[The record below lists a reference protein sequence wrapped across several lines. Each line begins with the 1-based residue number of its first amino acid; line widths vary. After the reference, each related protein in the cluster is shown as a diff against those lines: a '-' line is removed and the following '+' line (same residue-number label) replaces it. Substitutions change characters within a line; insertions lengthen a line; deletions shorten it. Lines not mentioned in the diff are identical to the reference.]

1 MIAASADIGR
11 FMTWLPF
18 LRSTIKTWGW
28 PELPSQTE
36 TKASDSMAQD
46 CVRKRGVGVPRVSW
60 CARGRALFGGA
71 LFASLAASYLNKRR
85 EYVYR
90 EASLPPPPKLGDGDI
105 SLRSE
110 VFSQGSTLS
119 VGGEKSTGL
128 RTERA

>member
-1 MIAASADIGR
+1 MQGDGGGVHARDAGHLRARDTEGYSVTVVIAAV
-11 FMTWLPF
+11 L
-18 LRSTIKTWGW
+18 
-28 PELPSQTE
+28 
-36 TKASDSMAQD
+36 AS
-46 CVRKRGVGVPRVSW
+46 
-60 CARGRALFGGA
+60 LFGGA
-71 LFASLAASYLNKRR
+71 LFASLAAIYLNKRR

-119 VGGEKSTGL
+119 VGSEKSTGL

>member
-1 MIAASADIGR
+1 MQYMSKQIEYCLRWVFAAHLLTLSGRGVSSGPSVVAVATVVIAAV
-11 FMTWLPF
+11 L
-18 LRSTIKTWGW
+18 
-28 PELPSQTE
+28 
-36 TKASDSMAQD
+36 AS
-46 CVRKRGVGVPRVSW
+46 
-60 CARGRALFGGA
+60 LFGGA
-71 LFASLAASYLNKRR
+71 LFASLAAIYLNKRR